1 VEAEPKVHILLVD
14 DHPENLLALEAILS
28 DLGQP
33 LVKSQS
39 GREALRH
46 LLDTDFAVILLD
58 VRMPDMDGFETAR
71 LIRQREKSRHIPI
84 IFLTAIDKSD
94 ERMFRGYAVGAV
106 DYLLKPFMPEV
117 LRAKVAV
124 FVELF
129 KKTVEVRRQAEQ
141 LAVANQAL
149 QAEIAA
155 RQRAEE
161 ALRKSEELYRTLAT
175 NFPNGAVFLFNQEL
189 QYTIADGAG
198 LAPVGLSKEALKGK
212 TIWEASPPDI
222 CAMLDP
228 YYRAALAG
236 TAASFEVS
244 YANRIYLMHTLPIK
258 NEHGEIFAGM
268 AMTQDITA
276 LKEVERLKDEMIS
289 TVGHE
294 LRTPLTS
301 LRGFAELMLEHEFP
315 PDKRQ
320 RFLSIIHGETVR
332 LTNLIN
338 DFLDLQ
344 RLESG
349 RQAYHFERVDLR
361 EVLREG
367 MALFTQAD
375 AQHTLR
381 LEAPDTLPPVQ
392 ADKDRIRQVLSNL
405 LSNAIKFSPRG
416 GEVTVGTRQQGAY
429 VEVWVTDQGMGIP
442 PEAIPQL
449 FNKFFRVDNSQTR
462 HIGGTGLGLALVKK
476 TVEAHQGQ
484 VRVDSE
490 PDRGSTFFFTLPVAE
505 QPLPAVVVPEVMSG
519 GATDILLVEN
529 DPVFAQLLRERFEG
543 TGLSVT
549 ATSYAEQA
557 LDLTRVSPPRLLL
570 VDIHLAGDMDGW
582 DLVVALKSDPVLQ
595 AIPIILITTSEE
607 ANLRG
612 LALAGADYLP
622 RPVSL
627 EGLRQAIQRQLPSLS
642 GKRVLVAD
650 DNRAFRHQVVELLA
664 AEPDVQVTEASNGR
678 EVLRQVAQQVPDL
691 LLLDL
696 LMPDMDGFEVLHQLR
711 ADKRALNVAVLVV
724 TSKDLLPDE
733 KARLKRKMAS
743 LVSKKEASLDHF
755 ARIVGRVLGN

>member
-1 VEAEPKVHILLVD
+1 L
-14 DHPENLLALEAILS
+14 
-28 DLGQP
+28 
-33 LVKSQS
+33 
-39 GREALRH
+39 
-46 LLDTDFAVILLD
+46 
-58 VRMPDMDGFETAR
+58 
-71 LIRQREKSRHIPI
+71 
-84 IFLTAIDKSD
+84 
-94 ERMFRGYAVGAV
+94 
-106 DYLLKPFMPEV
+106 
-117 LRAKVAV
+117 
-124 FVELF
+124 
-129 KKTVEVRRQAEQ
+129 
-141 LAVANQAL
+141 
-149 QAEIAA
+149 
-155 RQRAEE
+155 
-161 ALRKSEELYRTLAT
+161 
-175 NFPNGAVFLFNQEL
+175 
-189 QYTIADGAG
+189 
-198 LAPVGLSKEALKGK
+198 
-212 TIWEASPPDI
+212 
-222 CAMLDP
+222 
-228 YYRAALAG
+228 
-236 TAASFEVS
+236 
-244 YANRIYLMHTLPIK
+244 HTLPIK